1 MILLDRQASV
11 HLSSSS
17 SGCTRYWQPP
27 GWSRPVAAF
36 APEAKENL
44 MPFDLSLISLTPD
57 LRTLPGAQ
65 ARIALST
72 RIVVVLTKLAR
83 DPRPELANRLGS
95 DEAAARFLD
104 LIAGMRPVWPEPVY
118 VNPPCCP
125 PLSYDEMMAL
135 DRLPAA
141 VRSDRQSFAD
151 FVRYLLPP
159 AAAETLF

>member
-27 GWSRPVAAF
+27 GWYRPAAAF

-72 RIVVVLTKLAR
+72 RIVVVRTQLAR

-95 DEAAARFLD
+95 EEAAEIFLD
-104 LIAGMRPVWPEPVY
+104 MIGGMGSVSPEHALF
-118 VNPPCCP
+118 NPTTI
-125 PLSYDEMMAL
+125 
-135 DRLPAA
+135 
-141 VRSDRQSFAD
+141 QKH
-151 FVRYLLPP
+151 
-159 AAAETLF
+159 TN

>member
-27 GWSRPVAAF
+27 GWYRPAAAF

-83 DPRPELANRLGS
+83 YPRPELANRLGS
-95 DEAAARFLD
+95 EEAAERFLA
-104 LIAGMRPVWPEPVY
+104 LIAGLGSVWLDTVY
-118 VNPPCCP
+118 VKPP
-125 PLSYDEMMAL
+125 SVAK
-135 DRLPAA
+135 R
-141 VRSDRQSFAD
+141 RRQ
-151 FVRYLLPP
+151 
-159 AAAETLF
+159 E

>member
-27 GWSRPVAAF
+27 GWYRPAAAF

-72 RIVVVLTKLAR
+72 RIVVVLTNLAR

-95 DEAAARFLD
+95 EEAADRKSDVSGKSVSESLD
-104 LIAGMRPVWPEPVY
+104 LGGR
-118 VNPPCCP
+118 
-125 PLSYDEMMAL
+125 
-135 DRLPAA
+135 
-141 VRSDRQSFAD
+141 RSIKKKKNK
-151 FVRYLLPP
+151 
-159 AAAETLF
+159 

>member
-27 GWSRPVAAF
+27 GWYRPAAAF

-83 DPRPELANRLGS
+83 DTRPELANRLVS
-95 DEAAARFLD
+95 EAAAERFID
-104 LIAGMRPVWPEPVY
+104 LIRSEEPTSELQSLMRI
-118 VNPPCCP
+118 
-125 PLSYDEMMAL
+125 SYDGFC
-135 DRLPAA
+135 
-141 VRSDRQSFAD
+141 VSKTH
-151 FVRYLLPP
+151 Y
-159 AAAETLF
+159 